1 MNRNEKEAKLRII
14 EGKFKI
20 LEIRARFSKE
30 ENANK
35 YHEIVRKLSC
45 IRENRHL
52 AMVGEK
58 NEEGKIYEKLLDII
72 GENYEDNDEMKI
84 YKAVVEV
91 LKNYKLR
98 EKNRDINDIGE
109 ER

>member
-14 EGKFKI
+14 EGRFKI
-20 LEIRARFSKE
+20 LEIRARYSKE

-35 YHEIVRKLSC
+35 CHEIVRKLSC

-98 EKNRDINDIGE
+98 EKNRDMNDIGE